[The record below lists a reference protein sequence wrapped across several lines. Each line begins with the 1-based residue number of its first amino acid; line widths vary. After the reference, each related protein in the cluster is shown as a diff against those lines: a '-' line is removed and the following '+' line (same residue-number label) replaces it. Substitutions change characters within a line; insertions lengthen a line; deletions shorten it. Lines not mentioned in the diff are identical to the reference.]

1 MMTDHAVVQFVC
13 FTTPLPRI
21 VFTPAW
27 VPFASTFLAQ
37 GLQQIVLAERIGQSL
52 STSTVFD
59 YVSRNVWPEEA
70 FTRSLQS
77 GRVGDGA
84 GGPVRAEQ
92 GGTFQVTETVP
103 GPEQPDREKVVALL
117 SVSNHNAPALS
128 IAIKDAF
135 AALSDV
141 SVSVYQD
148 SATGER
154 QRFDIVA
161 EIYSLRNQG
170 TELATRLDN
179 VIAGAVDVAQSSIGV
194 YREVLTL
201 PPLHKS

>member
-1 MMTDHAVVQFVC
+1 MMTDHTVVQFVC
-13 FTTPLPRI
+13 FTTPLPRR

-37 GLQQIVLAERIGQSL
+37 GLQQIVLAERIGEWL
-52 STSTVFD
+52 STSPAFD

-77 GRVGDGA
+77 GRIGDGA

-92 GGTFQVTETVP
+92 GGTFQMTETVL
-103 GPEQPDREKVVALL
+103 GPEQPDREKVIALL
-117 SVSNHNAPALS
+117 SVSNHTASTLS
-128 IAIKDAF
+128 TIKDAF
-135 AALSDV
+135 TVLPDV

-161 EIYSLRNQG
+161 EIY
-170 TELATRLDN
+170 
-179 VIAGAVDVAQSSIGV
+179 GAQN
-194 YREVLTL
+194 
-201 PPLHKS
+201 

>member
-1 MMTDHAVVQFVC
+1 MTRHTVVQFVC
-13 FTTPLPRI
+13 FTTPLPRL

-37 GLQQIVLAERIGQSL
+37 GLQQIVLAERIGQWL
-52 STSTVFD
+52 SASPAFD

-70 FTRSLQS
+70 FMRSLQA
-77 GRVGDGA
+77 GRIGDGA

-92 GGTFQVTETVP
+92 GGTFQITEAVP
-103 GPEQPDREKVVALL
+103 GPEQPDREKVIALL
-117 SVSNHNAPALS
+117 RIPDHNTLALS
-128 IAIKDAF
+128 TIIKDAF
-135 AALSDV
+135 AAHSDV

-148 SATGER
+148 SVTSEH
-154 QRFDIVA
+154 QRFDLST
-161 EIYSLRNQG
+161 EIYGAQG
-170 TELATRLDN
+170 QGAELATHLEA
-179 VIAGAVDVAQSSIGV
+179 VIAGKVNGARSSVGV

>member
-1 MMTDHAVVQFVC
+1 MTGHTVIQFVC

-37 GLQQIVLAERIGQSL
+37 GLQQIVLAERVGRPL
-52 STSTVFD
+52 SASTAFD
-59 YVSRNVWPEEA
+59 YVSRNVWPEVA
-70 FTRSLQS
+70 FTRSLQA
-77 GRVGDGA
+77 GRIGDGA
-84 GGPVRAEQ
+84 SGPVRVEQ
-92 GGTFQVTETVP
+92 GGTFQVTEPVP
-103 GPEQPDREKVVALL
+103 GPEQPDREKVIALL
-117 SVSNHNAPALS
+117 SVSNHNTPALS

-154 QRFDIVA
+154 QRFDIIA
-161 EIYSLRNQG
+161 EMYSAPDQG
-170 TELATRLDN
+170 AELATHLEA

>member
-1 MMTDHAVVQFVC
+1 M
-13 FTTPLPRI
+13 
-21 VFTPAW
+21 
-27 VPFASTFLAQ
+27 PFASTFLAQ
-37 GLQQIVLAERIGQSL
+37 GLQQIVLAERVGEWR
-52 STSTVFD
+52 STSPAFA
-59 YVSRNVWPEEA
+59 YVSRNVWPEDA
-70 FTRSLQS
+70 FTRSLQA
-77 GRVGDGA
+77 GRIGDGA

-103 GPEQPDREKVVALL
+103 EPEQPDREKVIALL
-117 SVSNHNAPALS
+117 RISNRNAPALS

-135 AALSDV
+135 TALSDV

-161 EIYSLRNQG
+161 EIYSAPDRG
-170 TELATRLDN
+170 AELATRLGD
-179 VIAGAVDVAQSSIGV
+179 VIAGAVDVTRSSIGV